1 MIDMYAE
8 QMSPG
13 GTWSL
18 IGKGPVVSGVDD
30 LLIFHGAWWEILDDF
45 YEIDAKELSRG
56 LRKVAGNLKDC
67 EARYIPL
74 EEFAGRCAEP
84 FDDFVKSSETMYRA
98 LGIDARME
106 KTGRHLL
113 NCLAE
118 GDKKYKSN
126 GDLRK
131 NYNQMTFP
139 VDKELAIDLNRKS
152 EDAYKAAMWR
162 GILMTVRN
170 SVEVLERDAKGIR
183 LVFVQPY

>member
-1 MIDMYAE
+1 MISMYAE
-8 QMSPG
+8 YQNPF
-13 GTWSL
+13 GTWL
-18 IGKGPVVSGVDD
+18 LAGKGPVLLDVEE
-30 LLIFHGAWWEILDDF
+30 LLIFHGAWWEIMEEF
-45 YEIDAKELSRG
+45 HEIDTKELSRG
-56 LRKVAGNLKDC
+56 LRKAAGNLKEC

-74 EEFAGRCAEP
+74 EEFTDRCSEP

-162 GILMTVRN
+162 GILMAVRN
-170 SVEVLERDAKGIR
+170 SVEVLGRDAKGIR